1 MQSRGGAEANMRALR
16 SIAAFFQ
23 KVGYLVRA
31 TGWATLLGILETVGS
46 ERGRRVLA
54 VLAIAGAAGGFIALR
69 PMRAIAPGEV
79 GVRVNRLT
87 GGVTTLHEGW
97 AWSLP
102 VLHDMRM
109 FPLRDQIYRPQR
121 SARADG
127 ESPFQTVEGLS
138 IGVDV
143 AVRYALDPSRV
154 VTVAEELPADVGR
167 ELVEPIVDGVLHRTF
182 AKATVREI
190 FSTKRAEIQKQIEDE
205 LRPQLLPD
213 GIVVRAVFLGNV
225 DLPKEYKD
233 GLESV
238 LSEELSAEK
247 MRYTL
252 ELKDKEVKQAELEA
266 DAEKVKREKAAE
278 AAGQE
283 EIIAARSKAE
293 AMKHVLPFK
302 EKEIEQRRLEAEAA
316 KIARVKQAEGEAD
329 ARRIEAAGE
338 ADSRCKLAEA
348 EAFRIDATGK
358 AQSAQMERDSAL
370 IAKNPLLIQK
380 TVADKLSDKVQV
392 IIAPPQAG
400 GFFASGL
407 VGLPANDKAH
417 AAATNEPEDNTP

>member
-1 MQSRGGAEANMRALR
+1 MG
-16 SIAAFFQ
+16 AFFR
-23 KVGYLVRA
+23 KTGVLLRA
-31 TGWATLLGILETVGS
+31 TAWATVLGILETLGS

-54 VLAIAGAAGGFIALR
+54 VVALVGGTAGFVALR
-69 PMRAIAPGEV
+69 PVRSIAPGEV
-79 GVRVNRLT
+79 GVRTNRVT
-87 GGVTTLHEGW
+87 GGVSTLREGWVVALPWLHE
-97 AWSLP
+97 LR
-102 VLHDMRM
+102 L

-121 SARADG
+121 SARSDG
-127 ESPFQTVEGLS
+127 DAPFQTVEGLS

-143 AVRYALDPSRV
+143 AVRYALDPARV

-190 FSTKRAEIQKQIEDE
+190 FSTKRAEIQKQIEEE
-205 LRPQLLPD
+205 LRPQLAPD
-213 GIVVRAVFLGNV
+213 GVLVRAVFLGNV
-225 DLPKEYKD
+225 DLPKEYRA
-233 GLESV
+233 GLES
-238 LSEELSAEK
+238 LLAEELSAEK

-252 ELKDKEVKQAELEA
+252 ELKDKQVQEASLEA

-278 AAGQE
+278 AAGLE
-283 EIIAARSKAE
+283 EIIAAKSRAE

-316 KIARVKQAEGEAD
+316 KVTRVKQAEGEAE
-329 ARRIEAAGE
+329 ARRIEAGGE
-338 ADSRCKLAEA
+338 ADSRRKLAEA

-358 AQSAQMERDSAL
+358 AQTAQMERDSAL

-380 TVADKLSDKVQV
+380 TLADKLSDKIQV

-400 GFFASGL
+400 GFFAGGL
-407 VGLPANDKAH
+407 IGDGKAGAQGAQAKTQTAAHENDG
-417 AAATNEPEDNTP
+417 E

>member
-1 MQSRGGAEANMRALR
+1 MRALR
-16 SIAAFFQ
+16 SVGAFLQ

-54 VLAIAGAAGGFIALR
+54 VVALVAGAAGFVALK
-69 PMRAIAPGEV
+69 PVRAIAPGEV

-97 AWSLP
+97 AWTLP
-102 VLHDMRM
+102 VLHDLRL

-127 ESPFQTVEGLS
+127 PAPFQTVEGLS

-143 AVRYALDPSRV
+143 AVRYALEPSRV

-205 LRPQLLPD
+205 LRPQLVND
-213 GIVVRAVFLGNV
+213 GIIVRAVFLGNV
-225 DLPKEYKD
+225 DLPKEYRE
-233 GLESV
+233 GLESL
-238 LSEELSAEK
+238 LSEELSSEK

-252 ELKDKEVKQAELEA
+252 ELKDKEVKEAALEA

-278 AAGQE
+278 AAGLE
-283 EIIAARSKAE
+283 EIIAAKSKEE

-316 KIARVKQAEGEAD
+316 RVVRLKQAEGEAE
-329 ARRIEAAGE
+329 ARRIEASGE
-338 ADSRCKLAEA
+338 ADSRRKLAEA

-358 AQSAQMERDSAL
+358 AQSAQLERDSAL
-370 IAKNPLLIQK
+370 IAKNPLMIQK
-380 TVADKLSDKVQV
+380 TLADKLSDKIQV

-400 GFFASGL
+400 GFFAGGLLGANAKPTPEKPAAESG
-407 VGLPANDKAH
+407 DSQ
-417 AAATNEPEDNTP
+417 